1 MATEVLVNDG
11 GAPARILPFT
21 AGSAVT
27 AGRLVTLGGDGKVDH
42 SGANA
47 HNAIGVALIDA
58 AADGDPIS
66 VVTGKGVI
74 LNVAVSGTMD
84 EGKLLKVTANGV
96 LVTGTD
102 SVLALSGTSY
112 AVCLAT
118 GTGTDVRMVKCLM
131 RN

>member
-21 AGSAVT
+21 AGSAIT
-27 AGRLVTLGGDGKVDH
+27 AGRAVTMAANDGAIDHAGVD
-42 SGANA
+42 A
-47 HNAIGVALIDA
+47 HNVIGIALTDA
-58 AADGDPIS
+58 SANDIAS

-74 LNVAVSGTMD
+74 LNCAVSGTMD
-84 EGKLLKVTANGV
+84 EGKLLDVHTAGI

-102 SVLALSGTSY
+102 ATIAASGTTV
-112 AVCLAT
+112 AVCLET
-118 GTGTDVRMVKCLM
+118 GSGTGVRLVKCLM

>member
-21 AGSAVT
+21 AGSAIT
-27 AGRLVTLGGDGKVDH
+27 AGRAVEMDGDGAIDHAGVD
-42 SGANA
+42 A
-47 HNAIGVALIDA
+47 HNVIGIALTDA
-58 AADGDPIS
+58 AANDIAS

-74 LNVAVSGTMD
+74 LNCAVSGTMD
-84 EGKLLKVTANGV
+84 EGKLLDVHTAGI

-102 SVLALSGTSY
+102 ATIAASGTTV
-112 AVCLAT
+112 AVCLET
-118 GTGTDVRMVKCLM
+118 GSGTGVRLVKCLM